1 MPKKVSKATTNG
13 HPTNGKI
20 PAAPRPALTDNIRSE
35 MLAMAANIHSSR
47 WGYLESMM
55 DPRRNIEQECG
66 YSDLDV
72 HDPYEYRKLFDQD
85 PIASR
90 VIKLFPM
97 ETWGLPPEIY
107 ESEDPKAKTPFETA
121 WQELGANMG
130 GDNWHED
137 PDCTVIWEMLRRAD
151 IAAGIG
157 HFGVILLGFN
167 DTADLKE
174 PVDGID
180 ENGISSIAVRK
191 KSGAVANAK
200 PVRKLL
206 YMRVFDES
214 QVTIS
219 RLEDNPSNPRYG
231 QPLIYNIN
239 FVDIENQ
246 AIGGATLS
254 VGTKEVHWTRV
265 IHVVDNVLSSEI
277 MGIPRCKPVLHR
289 ILDLRKLYGGSA
301 EMYWKGAFPGLSIE
315 TQPQLQ
321 GDVEIDVEGM
331 RQQMF
336 DYMNSLQRYLT
347 LTGMTAKTLTPTVSD
362 PTAQIN
368 VQLEAISIELG
379 VPMRILKGSER
390 GELASSQDAAA
401 WIDRLKDRQRMNT
414 TPRLIVPFVN
424 RLIQAGALPM
434 PKRYVTAWPDMA
446 SLSEEEQ
453 ARVGGLIVDVMTKY
467 IQGGLEVLM
476 TPMDFMMRI
485 LHFSQDEAEGI
496 LEAAIEAAETEQSL
510 TLPPEPQMGPD
521 GQPLPVGPDGQPIPQ
536 GPPTDEE
543 GNPVDENGEPMDPEE
558 AAAMKELAAL
568 EQEATA
574 LEGGVKP
581 LPGGRPQPGKS
592 PIGPQVKKKKPVPGF
607 AKNQAVSNDGE
618 WITVKGTH
626 VMIGDGGGV
635 AKGPKALKSA
645 LGRKDRDA
653 ASKKKGFKD
662 ADDEKRFEEAN
673 KRYEKKLGGK
683 KSEFDKANDRQDKK
697 EAAFDKQAQR
707 KKEVDDNPAVKD
719 IRSQIEA
726 MQKRVDALKEKKL
739 SGTKDNPKLSPAGL
753 GHVIGKHIRSG
764 VSKAGAMAKALP
776 GLIGTKLLGKDDFEA
791 IKGIPKD
798 LKDRFRNLYKKG
810 KFTSNQAITLD
821 AITLTGLM
829 ELGLVYNAFCPTG
842 EGGGVD
848 PSCSPSDK
856 FNSSNITRGKGTA
869 ISIKSIHST
878 ESDFSKFDDKKI
890 GSGTDFGYFGA
901 GHYLAHPEGSSAYY
915 GNKVLH
921 TTVSM
926 KNPASYKHDIMGNVK
941 GISEFKPRASNAA
954 QAKAIT
960 AYAKSKGFDGIV
972 MDLGPEDTHEY
983 VVFSAKQIKV
993 DKVTKNAF
1001 CPTGPGGGQD
1011 NSCPPN
1017 KGGGGGKESGIS
1029 KERKTAPPPGKDYNP
1044 DVEETDEHGITKAAR
1059 VGVDAMSLPPPP
1071 SIGKLPNLTP
1081 VEREVETN
1089 FREAFENDP
1098 DGVADKFRD
1107 LVSASTKPGEP
1118 KTFGTDDAKALTDV
1132 WSHED
1137 QDQRAEYRASLN
1149 TPLHQTAN
1157 AIAKRAFVREL
1168 DTLQPGDEIL
1178 VTVGGC
1184 GAGKGYALKNVP
1196 EALAMK
1202 QSSKI
1207 IWDSAGDQN
1216 ATENPWIQKEAEAR
1230 GLKVNYVYVHA
1241 DPYKAWTD
1249 PERGAIQRAKDPKD
1263 GRMVDAKVFADSY
1276 ALGIKNHAA
1285 FYEKYKNSE
1294 NAKFTFLDNRTKPSL
1309 IDMIPEEGLKIDRH
1323 ELAKFAV
1330 EAVHKADAPPRVV
1343 RGATIGQRIW
1353 SGDSI

>member
-1 MPKKVSKATTNG
+1 MPKKASKVSKATTNG
-13 HPTNGKI
+13 HATNGQI
-20 PAAPRPALTDNIRSE
+20 PPATPRLPRTATQNEIRE
-35 MLAMAANIHSSR
+35 NLMAMAHNIHSSR

-66 YSDLDV
+66 YDQLNV
-72 HDPYEYRKLFDQD
+72 HDPKEYRRLFDQD

-90 VIKLFPM
+90 VVKLFPM

-107 ESEDPKAKTPFETA
+107 ESEDPKAKTPFEQA
-121 WQELGANMG
+121 WMELGANMG
-130 GDNWHED
+130 GDNWHD
-137 PDCTVIWEMLRRAD
+137 DQDCTVIWETLRRAD
-151 IAAGIG
+151 IACGIG
-157 HFGVILLGFN
+157 HFGIILLGFN
-167 DTADLKE
+167 DTPDLKE
-174 PVDGID
+174 PVEGID

-191 KSGAVANAK
+191 KSGVVANAK
-200 PVRKLL
+200 PLRKLL

-219 RLEDNPSNPRYG
+219 HYEDNPRNPRYG
-231 QPLIYNIN
+231 QPVVYSIN

-246 AIGGATLS
+246 MSGGATLA

-265 IHVVDNVLSSEI
+265 IHVVDNVLSSEV

-321 GDVEIDVEGM
+321 GDVEIDAEAM

-347 LTGMTAKTLTPTVSD
+347 LTGMSAKTLAPTVAD

-368 VQLEAISIELG
+368 VQLEAISIEIN

-401 WIDRLKDRQRMNT
+401 WIDRVKDRQRMVT
-414 TPRLIVPFVN
+414 TPRLLVPTIN
-424 RLIQAGALPM
+424 RLIQVGCLPM

-446 SLSEEEQ
+446 ALSEEEQ
-453 ARVGGLIVDVMTKY
+453 ARVGGLVVDVMTKY
-467 IQGGLEVLM
+467 IAGGLEVLM

-485 LHFSQDEAEGI
+485 LHYSQDEAEGI
-496 LEAAIEAAETEQSL
+496 LEAAITAAEEEQSL

-521 GQPLPVGPDGQPIPQ
+521 GQPLPVGPDGQPIPA
-536 GPPTDEE
+536 GPPVDEE
-543 GNPVDENGEPMDPEE
+543 GNPVDENGEPVDPEE
-558 AAAMKELAAL
+558 AKAMEELAAL
-568 EQEATA
+568 EAEAAA

-581 LPGGRPQPGKS
+581 LPGGRPQPGKP
-592 PIGPQVKKKKPVPGF
+592 PIKPLVKKKKPVPAF
-607 AKNQAVSNDGE
+607 SKNQAVSNDGE
-618 WITVKGTH
+618 WITIKGTH
-626 VMIGDGGGV
+626 VQIGEDGSV
-635 AKGPKALKSA
+635 SKGPAALK
-645 LGRKDRDA
+645 GVI
-653 ASKKKGFKD
+653 SKKSGDSRKG
-662 ADDEKRFEEAN
+662 
-673 KRYEKKLGGK
+673 
-683 KSEFDKANDRQDKK
+683 KSEFDKASARQDRKEKK
-697 EAAFDKQAQR
+697 YDKEDAKKAAKDDDVIAADKWEEEKGPDA
-707 KKEVDDNPAVKD
+707 VDD
-719 IRSQIEA
+719 IRGQIEA
-726 MQKRVDALKEKKL
+726 MTKRVEALKDGKIKGSEGKEKL
-739 SGTKDNPKLSPAGL
+739 TPAGL
-753 GHVIGKHIRSG
+753 GHVVGKHIRAG
-764 VSKAGAMAKALP
+764 ATKAGAMAKALP
-776 GLIGTKLLGKDDFEA
+776 GLIGTKVLGKSDFEA

-798 LKDRFRNLYKKG
+798 LKERFGNLFKKG
-810 KFTSNQAITLD
+810 KFATNQAVVLDPITFNALR
-821 AITLTGLM
+821 

-842 EGGGVD
+842 PGGGMD
-848 PSCSPSDK
+848 NSCGSGGGGALEREAEK
-856 FNSSNITRGKGTA
+856 QAMAEMKITRKDLLKGGRLVQ
-869 ISIKSIHST
+869 
-878 ESDFSKFDDKKI
+878 DFRKHKERVLKELEAGDLQYTGGMSVGQKYADHKT
-890 GSGTDFGYFGA
+890 GSMG
-901 GHYLAHPEGSSAYY
+901 
-915 GNKVLH
+915 
-921 TTVSM
+921 
-926 KNPASYKHDIMGNVK
+926 PA
-941 GISEFKPRASNAA
+941 
-954 QAKAIT
+954 T
-960 AYAKSKGFDGIV
+960 
-972 MDLGPEDTHEY
+972 PEDEAEEFTPYRKDTKAHEGFVQGY
-983 VVFSAKQIKV
+983 VSRVRELRGGGELSG
-993 DKVTKNAF
+993 NAF

-1011 NSCPPN
+1011 NTCPPG
-1017 KGGGGGKESGIS
+1017 KGGGGSKASGIE
-1029 KERKTAPPPGKDYNP
+1029 KEPKTAPPPGKDYNP
-1044 DVEETDEHGITKAAR
+1044 NVEEKGEHGVTKAAR
-1059 VGVDAMSLPPPP
+1059 VGVDAMTLPPPP
-1071 SIGKLPNLTP
+1071 SVGKLPNLTP
-1081 VEREVETN
+1081 IEREVETN

-1107 LVSASTKPGEP
+1107 LVTASTKPGEP

-1137 QDQRAEYRASLN
+1137 QDQRAENRASLN
-1149 TPLHQTAN
+1149 APLHQTAN

-1168 DTLQPGDEIL
+1168 NDLKPGDEIL

-1241 DPYKAWTD
+1241 DPYKAWAD

-1285 FYEKYKNSE
+1285 FYEKFKDSE

-1309 IDMIPEEGLKIDRH
+1309 MDMIPDEGLNIDRH
-1323 ELAKFAV
+1323 ALSKFAV
-1330 EAVHKADAPPRVV
+1330 DAVHKSDAPGRVK
-1343 RGATIGQRIW
+1343 RGALIGQRIW
-1353 SGDSI
+1353 AGDNI